1 MLLLIRPYFFTTNM
15 EALHT
20 NNFMSTTNNNIQ
32 QKALEEHDGLID
44 ALHTYFISHCVYNN
58 ENPQTPDALYA
69 NNWISVHPNK
79 RIIIIYPMLLNN
91 RKLEVRQDII
101 SDIEKKHP
109 SCKIIDLQKHTKALE
124 GTGSMV
130 IDNENKIIYA
140 GISPRTDPSILQEVA
155 SHLDYKVVS
164 FYTNYKQT
172 QVYHTN
178 VMMAIGKDWIV
189 ICTNVIEQDDLKE
202 VMDHLT
208 KSGKYIIV
216 INTSQMEA
224 FCGNIFEV
232 YDKYNKPYT
241 IMSTRAYKAFKPSQ
255 LDMLGHIIHVPL
267 DTIETYGGG
276 GVRCCLTDIW

>member
-1 MLLLIRPYFFTTNM
+1 
-15 EALHT
+15 
-20 NNFMSTTNNNIQ
+20 
-32 QKALEEHDGLID
+32 
-44 ALHTYFISHCVYNN
+44 
-58 ENPQTPDALYA
+58 
-69 NNWISVHPNK
+69 
-79 RIIIIYPMLLNN
+79 MLLNN

-202 VMDHLT
+202 VMEHLT